1 MQTLH
6 AVNFSPQI
14 KSHDVTKILFFQIV
28 PCKRAFKQIGL
39 IQRGQLLTIVNGKA
53 DDKLMTRFLY
63 KLQND
68 GKVEWKRLEEE
79 QAKGNP

>member
-1 MQTLH
+1 
-6 AVNFSPQI
+6 
-14 KSHDVTKILFFQIV
+14 
-28 PCKRAFKQIGL
+28 
-39 IQRGQLLTIVNGKA
+39 VNGKA

-68 GKVEWKRLEEE
+68 GKVFWKRLEEE